1 MGRGSCRARRS
12 DEGTSADVPPYQPA
26 IQQYQLPV
34 RVEWEVTSS
43 FVQFPEGRATGQSRA
58 GLPRL
63 APPSGCWMASQWP
76 FGVGAREQFRDLTC
90 SSQTVESISA
100 TAYLQSWVDRL
111 REIQ

>member
-1 MGRGSCRARRS
+1 MYLDSGPAG
-12 DEGTSADVPPYQPA
+12 PA
-26 IQQYQLPV
+26 IQQCQLPV

-63 APPSGCWMASQWP
+63 APPSGCCVASQWP

-90 SSQTVESISA
+90 SPKAVEVRYQSQSR
-100 TAYLQSWVDRL
+100 QSRDMRDPYAGAEHLSHSVPAVL
-111 REIQ
+111 G